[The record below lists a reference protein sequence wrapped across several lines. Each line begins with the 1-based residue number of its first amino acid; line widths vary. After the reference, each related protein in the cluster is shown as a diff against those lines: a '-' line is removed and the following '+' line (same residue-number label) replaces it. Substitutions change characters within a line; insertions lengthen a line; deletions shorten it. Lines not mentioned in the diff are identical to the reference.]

1 MNRENIEGILGTYH
15 AKQLSRAEVYRLEH
29 IYYVLDTLGKES
41 ITIPSLSEKER
52 EVLWLEG
59 YCYEEVEDKFIVRRN
74 KYVADISNN

>member
-59 YCYEEVEDKFIVRRN
+59 YCYEETDNKFIIRKN
-74 KYVADISNN
+74 GYVANSDNN